1 MSGNGPGGLKV
12 GDLYIAV
19 TAAIGQAI
27 KNLGAV
33 MKAVEETAD
42 KIEGEM
48 SKAAAAL
55 GDFSDGLL
63 TVSALAA
70 AAFAVASQ
78 TSEPARQALEDLKG
92 VMLTLGTEVGTIFIP
107 LVREMTVWVKTAV
120 ATWRNLTAAQKDG
133 IVTFVKYAAVIGVG
147 AKALER
153 SLVFTKSFAEGT
165 VVIARNAGPMASAVS
180 KGFSAMSASAGLAL
194 DKVTALG
201 KKLGELGKS
210 DVGKT
215 FKGFDVGKVGTGFDK
230 VVASIKG
237 ALLAIPAALA
247 VGAAKFKAMA
257 LAAAPMLATVGAI
270 ALAVGSLVVLA
281 AVLRDT
287 WEQSGEGIK
296 AWFEGITTEA
306 VALGKTITG
315 FVGEMFS
322 SLTGFLRKGVEAAF
336 EFIAAQV
343 RWIAKMAAP
352 VAKWVGADKV
362 SAMFEAMA
370 NTSGKKMLEYL
381 DQGVTQLWDAGRAK
395 AESAM
400 GGVKDIADQA
410 GEAIK
415 NGAKAGADIL
425 NTSKASFDRGMALLK
440 KDLGFSIEL
449 PSFSLPEIG
458 DPNTVQATQTLDEV
472 KKATEDAAKFA
483 QDALEAARDVT
494 GGMVDLALKTKALME
509 KSQEWLASN
518 VMAPQFE
525 LLFRETLTPALNAAK
540 EAQQAI
546 ADRAKALAE
555 AMAQA
560 RDALAQKLLGRLGEA
575 PSVVESGMQGA
586 AVAGPLG
593 AVAAVVGDLLT
604 RSEHFKAIVEM
615 VNTVIQ
621 KVADV
626 LGRMLTPLMP
636 LVGAVLNVVDVV
648 VSALGPAFTA
658 LGTVLEPLAPM
669 FMLLGTMLAPLFQV
683 LGSMLKTLVDPI
695 SSLIR
700 EVMPALFEVFKVV
713 GLVVMNVVL
722 GIREAWNAVVG
733 AVQSVLRGIAQF
745 EIFGGRPFAF
755 LNDWADGLEGATS
768 DTSGLAL
775 AIQNLT
781 SMTFEQAT
789 AAAQQATAAYQAAS
803 AMDKMTQSL
812 SNAPSTWKYALRA
825 FEAQDARGGAVTL
838 PTSRPPTPTAG
849 AGGSSPTAPAPSAPA
864 APLVETININVQN
877 EYAAMQQLGE
887 RLNTL
892 AYRDRGSRGR
902 PGRMQLELDT
912 GN

>member
-1 MSGNGPGGLKV
+1 MSKNGPGGLKV
-12 GDLYIAV
+12 GDLYVSV
-19 TAAIGQAI
+19 TASIGEAI
-27 KNLGAV
+27 KNLSAIV
-33 MKAVEETAD
+33 DAVEEAAD
-42 KIEGEM
+42 QIEENM

-70 AAFAVASQ
+70 AAFAVATQ
-78 TSEPARQALEDLKG
+78 TSAPAKKALEDLKG
-92 VMLTLGTEVGTIFIP
+92 AMMTLGTEVGTTFIP
-107 LVREMTVWVKTAV
+107 LVREMTMWVKTAV
-120 ATWRNLTAAQKDG
+120 ATWRNLTDAQKDS

-147 AKALER
+147 AKGLER
-153 SLVFTKSFAEGT
+153 TLMFTKSFAEGT
-165 VVIARNAGPMASAVS
+165 VVLARVAGPTAQAVS
-180 KGFSAMSASAGLAL
+180 KGFTTISTHAGLAL
-194 DKVTALG
+194 DKVAALG

-215 FKGFDVGKVGTGFDK
+215 FKGFDVGKVGAGFDK
-230 VVASIKG
+230 VVSSIK
-237 ALLAIPAALA
+237 AAILAIPAALA
-247 VGAAKFKAMA
+247 LGAAKFKALA

-281 AVLRDT
+281 AVLRAAWD
-287 WEQSGEGIK
+287 EAGAGIK
-296 AWFEGITTEA
+296 AWFEGITGEA
-306 VALGKTITG
+306 VALGKTISG
-315 FVGEMFS
+315 FVGDMFS

-400 GGVKDIADQA
+400 AGVQDIADKA

-425 NTSKASFDRGMALLK
+425 TTSKASFDRGMALLK

-449 PSFSLPEIG
+449 PSFDLPDIG
-458 DPNTVQATQTLDEV
+458 DPNTVQATKTLDEV
-472 KKATEDAAKFA
+472 KKATEDAASFA
-483 QDALEAARDVT
+483 KDALESARDVT
-494 GGMVDLALKTKALME
+494 GGMLELALKTKALME

-525 LLFRETLTPALNAAK
+525 LLFRETLTPAITAMK
-540 EAQQAI
+540 DAQQEI

-560 RDALAQKLLGRLGEA
+560 RDALAQKLLGRLGDA
-575 PSVVESGMQGA
+575 PSIVESGMQGA

-604 RSEHFKAIVEM
+604 RSEQFKVIVEM

-648 VSALGPAFTA
+648 VSALGPALTA
-658 LGTVLEPLAPM
+658 VGQVLEPLAPM
-669 FMLLGTMLAPLFQV
+669 FTLLGTMLAPLFQV
-683 LGSMLKTLVDPI
+683 LGSVLSALMKPITALV
-695 SSLIR
+695 SH
-700 EVMPALFEVFKVV
+700 VMPALFEVFKVV

-733 AVQSVLRGIAQF
+733 GVQAVLRGIAQF
-745 EIFGGRPFAF
+745 EIFGGRPFEF
-755 LNDWADGLEGATS
+755 LNGWADGLAGATS

-781 SMTFEQAT
+781 DMTFEQAT
-789 AAAQQATAAYQAAS
+789 AAAQQAAAAYQAAN
-803 AMDKMTQSL
+803 AMDRMTQSL
-812 SNAPSTWKYALRA
+812 TNAPSTWKYALRS
-825 FEAQDARGGAVTL
+825 FEAQSARPGGLVL
-838 PTSRPPTPTAG
+838 PTSQPASTGGG
-849 AGGSSPTAPAPSAPA
+849 ASPSSPAAPSSPAPSAP
-864 APLVETININVQN
+864 LVNTININVQN
-877 EYAAMQQLGE
+877 EYAAMSELE
-887 RLNTL
+887 RRLDER
-892 AYRDRGSRGR
+892 AWRSRGSRGR
-902 PGRMQLELDT
+902 GPYAHEVP
-912 GN
+912 